1 MKREFLILLAS
12 CVLGE
17 LVISLV
23 HQFILQAP
31 YIRLYL
37 LIPLFFMGV
46 EGIYYMIEQYA
57 RNHTN
62 QAKAAQVYMLYKTG
76 KLLLTLALVLGLA
89 FFLPE
94 VGVAFFFRL
103 LVMYLLTLVVETKLA
118 MAWMLKKPNKS
129 QE

>member
-1 MKREFLILLAS
+1 MKRAFFILLVS
-12 CVLGE
+12 CILGE
-17 LVISLV
+17 LVISMV

-31 YIRLYL
+31 YSRLYL
-37 LIPLFFMGV
+37 LIPLFFTGV
-46 EGIYYMIEQYA
+46 EGIYYTIEQYA

-62 QAKAAQVYMLYKTG
+62 QAKAVQVYMFYKTG

-94 VGVAFFFRL
+94 VGVAFFLRL
-103 LVMYLLTLVVETKLA
+103 LAMYLITLVVETKLA
-118 MAWMLKKPNKS
+118 MAWMLKKTNKS

>member
-1 MKREFLILLAS
+1 
-12 CVLGE
+12 
-17 LVISLV
+17 
-23 HQFILQAP
+23 
-31 YIRLYL
+31 
-37 LIPLFFMGV
+37 MGV
-46 EGIYYMIEQYA
+46 EGVYYMIEQYA

-118 MAWMLKKPNKS
+118 MAWMLKKTNKS
-129 QE
+129 QEWKE